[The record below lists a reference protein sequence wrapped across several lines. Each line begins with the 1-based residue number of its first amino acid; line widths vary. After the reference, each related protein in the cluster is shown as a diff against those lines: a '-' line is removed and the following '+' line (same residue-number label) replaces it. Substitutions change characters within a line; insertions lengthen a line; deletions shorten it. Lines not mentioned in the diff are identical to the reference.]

1 MNALEW
7 AFTVG
12 KLLLVFVPLT
22 MIPIMIFMERKG
34 ASLIQDRVGP
44 NRVSVPFFGGLRLF
58 GFVHNVTDGIKLFTK
73 ELIVPKFAH
82 KWYYIVAPMIP
93 FAIAVMTPALLPWC
107 APIVFEWGG
116 SIYRIPGQI
125 LDADGGILVVFALSG
140 LSVYGT
146 VLGAWSSNSKYALLG
161 GLRASAMMISYE
173 VSMGLSLLGM
183 FLLAGSFRLSDIV
196 AWQGSH
202 YWGVLIQPI
211 PFVIYVISLIA
222 ETGRAPFDVA
232 EGEPEILG
240 HHLEY
245 SGMRFGLFYMGEY
258 AHIVINSLLIATMFL
273 GGYDVPVLHT
283 EGVKAHLGLVIAAIL
298 GVFGLSALGLMV
310 LLRRWAAIY
319 AKTNSTDKVAHA
331 REYAV
336 TGVIFGAIGAALL
349 AAAVLSALL
358 IQTSTTLVGGE
369 AIYPLWTSLLT
380 AFVQFGVL
388 FAKALLFCWVWVW
401 VRWSLPRFRYDQVM
415 SLGWKIL
422 LNVALVNLVVTALVA
437 KLLQGGR

>member
-1 MNALEW
+1 MSLMEW

-12 KLLLVFVPLT
+12 KLLLVFVPLA
-22 MIPIMIFMERKG
+22 MIPVMIFMERKG

-44 NRVSVPFFGGLRLF
+44 NRVSVPLFGGLRLF
-58 GFVHNVTDGIKLFTK
+58 GFVHNITDGIKLFTK
-73 ELIVPKFAH
+73 ELMVPKFAH

-93 FAIAVMTPALLPWC
+93 FAVAVMTPAVLPWC

-116 SIYRIPGQI
+116 QIHTISGLI
-125 LDADGGILVVFALSG
+125 LDADAGILVVLALSG

-146 VLGAWSSNSKYALLG
+146 VLGSWSSNSKYALLG
-161 GLRASAMMISYE
+161 GVRASAMMVSYE
-173 VSMGLSLLGM
+173 VSMGLGLMGM
-183 FLLAGSFRLSDIV
+183 FLLVGSFRLSDIV
-196 AWQGSH
+196 AWQSTNA
-202 YWGVLIQPI
+202 WGLFVQPI
-211 PFVIYVISLIA
+211 PFVIYVVSLIA

-258 AHIVINSLLIATMFL
+258 AHIVINSMLIATMFL
-273 GGYDVPVLHT
+273 GGYDVPFLHT
-283 EGVKAHLGLVIAAIL
+283 EGVKEHLGLVIAGIL
-298 GVFGLSALGLMV
+298 GVFGLSALGLTA
-310 LLRRWAAIY
+310 LLRRWAALY

-336 TGVIFGAIGAALL
+336 TSVIFAVIGLGLL
-349 AAAVLSALL
+349 AAAALSALL
-358 IQTSTTLVGGE
+358 IHPTATVVDGQSV
-369 AIYPLWTSLLT
+369 YPMWTGIVT
-380 AFVQFGVL
+380 AFVQFGTLV
-388 FAKALLFCWVWVW
+388 AKALIFCWVWVW

-422 LNVALVNLVVTALVA
+422 LNVALVNLLITAIVA

>member
-1 MNALEW
+1 MSAIEW
-7 AFTVG
+7 AFTIG

-44 NRVSVPFFGGLRLF
+44 NRVSVPLFGGLRLF

-93 FAIAVMTPALLPWC
+93 FAIAVMAPALMPWC

-116 SIYRIPGQI
+116 HVYRISGQI
-125 LDADGGILVVFALSG
+125 LDADAGILVVFALSG

-146 VLGAWSSNSKYALLG
+146 VLGSWSSNSKYALLG
-161 GLRASAMMISYE
+161 GVRASAMMVSYE

-183 FLLAGSFRLSDIV
+183 FLLVGSFSLSDIV
-196 AWQGSH
+196 AWQSSH
-202 YWGVLIQPI
+202 AWGVLVQPI

-258 AHIVINSLLIATMFL
+258 AHIVINSMLIATMFL
-273 GGYDVPVLHT
+273 GGFDVPFLHT
-283 EGVKAHLGLVIAAIL
+283 EGVKEHLGLVIAAIL
-298 GVFGLSALGLMV
+298 AVFGASALGLML
-310 LLRRWAAIY
+310 LLRRWAGLY
-319 AKTNSTDKVAHA
+319 AKTNSTDKAAHA

-336 TGVIFGAIGAALL
+336 LGALFGGAGVGLLL
-349 AAAVLSALL
+349 AAVASAVL
-358 IQTSTTLVGGE
+358 IKTSTTLVGGE

-388 FAKALLFCWVWVW
+388 LAKALVFCWVWVW

-422 LNVALVNLVVTALVA
+422 LNVALVNLLITAIVA